1 MQGNSATETA
11 LNATQGRLRHIEANF
26 ADVSNERGRLA
37 AALDS
42 ATERHDHE
50 LSSQRMRFE
59 ALQARAL
66 ATEKLP
72 VGTREHLLAKAEEI
86 RNSDRRTSDI
96 ANERHALQTRVA
108 DLEADASSAR
118 RSSRRSIRPAAS

>member
-1 MQGNSATETA
+1 MQGDSATETA

-26 ADVSNERGRLA
+26 ADVSKERGRLA

-72 VGTREHLLAKAEEI
+72 VGTREHLLAKAEEVL
-86 RNSDRRTSDI
+86 
-96 ANERHALQTRVA
+96 ALQRGR
-108 DLEADASSAR
+108 DAVDPASQ
-118 RSSRRSIRPAAS
+118 PLAASAA